1 MFARSGL
8 SDAGYAGL
16 PNITFLDTIK
26 YWESNILA
34 NPRLDAIKFM
44 LPLFGAHFG
53 NSTGERALAVASAH
67 HYPLVWAL
75 ADGHHD
81 QPHTHDPS
89 VSGKILTS
97 NERLLDPASAAL
109 LNVTLPANASTVFAT
124 VKAQANAA
132 RTSGQPSP
140 AIVMGWWQQL
150 RYASVRL
157 APLTALSCSAP
168 LDDCVGVVVTS
179 GDCACFAR

>member
-81 QPHTHDPS
+81 QGDRSALGIAPQSAP
-89 VSGKILTS
+89 GKRAEGSELA
-97 NERLLDPASAAL
+97 DHAAIA
-109 LNVTLPANASTVFAT
+109 VTGS
-124 VKAQANAA
+124 
-132 RTSGQPSP
+132 RC
-140 AIVMGWWQQL
+140 
-150 RYASVRL
+150 SVR
-157 APLTALSCSAP
+157 
-168 LDDCVGVVVTS
+168 
-179 GDCACFAR
+179 R